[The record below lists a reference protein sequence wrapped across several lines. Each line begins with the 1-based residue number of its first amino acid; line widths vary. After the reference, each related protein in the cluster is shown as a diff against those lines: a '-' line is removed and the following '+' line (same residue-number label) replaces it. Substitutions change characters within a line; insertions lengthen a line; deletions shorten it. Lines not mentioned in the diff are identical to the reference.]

1 MRKHMRGFLAITIGL
16 AFLTLTAHGCSNKDR
31 EASQPQAAKDQ
42 AADPGTAGGQQDIS
56 TAGRSHWGDKCR
68 THFYY
73 IAPGESAS
81 LTFETVVDA
90 RLAKTAREEEPAVRK
105 EELEAVG
112 YSVSYS
118 NRSVD
123 TFSVSFPVWVLSEPA
138 FAAKENER
146 MLYAPLSGWKVDWN
160 RNGEGTIVKAPG
172 ADGKFA
178 VGRLPL
184 EKLLGN
190 RSTIDIKGPNGSVY
204 SLTPSQKTLTEEFH
218 ILSVTFDVT
227 APRETV
233 LRQGTRRAG
242 VSWKDGGIGFGR
254 IYDRINERYVISGP
268 AHSRDCFD

>member
-1 MRKHMRGFLAITIGL
+1 MGKNMRGLVAITIGL
-16 AFLTLTAHGCSNKDR
+16 AFLALTAYGCSNRDR
-31 EASQPQAAKDQ
+31 ETSRPQAEKEQ
-42 AADPGTAGGQQDIS
+42 AANPGTAGGEQDIS
-56 TAGRSHWGDKCR
+56 TTGRSNWGDKCHA
-68 THFYY
+68 HFYY
-73 IAPGESAS
+73 IAPGQSAS
-81 LTFETVVDA
+81 LTFEAVIDA
-90 RLAKTAREEEPAVRK
+90 RLAKTAREEEPTLRK

-123 TFSVSFPVWVLSEPA
+123 TFSASLPVWVLSEPD

-146 MLYAPLSGWKVDWN
+146 ILYAPLNGWKVDWN
-160 RNGEGTIVKAPG
+160 RNGEGTITKVPG

-190 RSTIDIKGPNGSVY
+190 RSAIDIKGPNGSVY
-204 SLTPSQKTLTEEFH
+204 SLTPSQKTLAEEFH

-233 LRQGTRRAG
+233 LRQNTRRAG
-242 VSWKDGGIGFGR
+242 VSWRDGGIGFDR
-254 IYDRINERYVISGP
+254 IYDRDNERYVISGP
-268 AHSRDCFD
+268 AHSRDCFE